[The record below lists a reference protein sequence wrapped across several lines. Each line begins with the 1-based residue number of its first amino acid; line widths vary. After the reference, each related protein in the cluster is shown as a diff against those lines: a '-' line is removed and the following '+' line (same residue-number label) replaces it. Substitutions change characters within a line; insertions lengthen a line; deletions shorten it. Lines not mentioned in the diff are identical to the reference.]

1 MGNAT
6 TQPPAKRVPHPPAL
20 LLWEKDARFCYF
32 YVSELYKLVF
42 ITQNYSKYTR
52 FTFFLK
58 SGQGEVTLRKSR
70 QRMNSQVE
78 NYIL

>member
-1 MGNAT
+1 MGNET
-6 TQPPAKRVPHPPAL
+6 TQPPVKRAP
-20 LLWEKDARFCYF
+20 F

-70 QRMNSQVE
+70 QRMNCQVE